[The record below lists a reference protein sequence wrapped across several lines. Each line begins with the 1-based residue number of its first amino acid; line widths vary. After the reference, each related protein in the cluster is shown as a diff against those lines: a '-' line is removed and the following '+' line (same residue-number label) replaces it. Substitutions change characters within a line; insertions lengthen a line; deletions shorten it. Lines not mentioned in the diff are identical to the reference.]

1 MDFVEF
7 VNFFWFHP
15 FLMKD
20 DMILWTTLFSLLSRF
35 YFKYYLR
42 VFTNYFSSCFDKKF

>member
-7 VNFFWFHP
+7 VNFSWFHS

-20 DMILWTTLFSLLSRF
+20 DFMDDTFLASFSFLF
-35 YFKYYLR
+35 
-42 VFTNYFSSCFDKKF
+42 

>member
-20 DMILWTTLFSLLSRF
+20 DDFMDDTFLASFSFLF
-35 YFKYYLR
+35 
-42 VFTNYFSSCFDKKF
+42 